1 MGTGIYS
8 LLEAAF
14 RHRRQSENF
23 MIKRMT
29 LLVAALTVLSQGVAQ
44 ALAEVPSTGNLTGP
58 GYWKWIAM
66 AGFTAAVTASC
77 FKNPKRSH
85 DN

>member
-1 MGTGIYS
+1 
-8 LLEAAF
+8 
-14 RHRRQSENF
+14 

-29 LLVAALTVLSQGVAQ
+29 LLVAALTFLCLGLAQ
-44 ALAEVPSTGNLTGP
+44 AQATVPSTGNLTGP

-66 AGFTAAVTASC
+66 AGFAAAVTASC

>member
-8 LLEAAF
+8 HLEAAF
-14 RHRRQSENF
+14 PQRSQSENF

-29 LLVAALTVLSQGVAQ
+29 LLVAALTVLSLGLAQ

-66 AGFTAAVTASC
+66 AGFTAVVAASC